1 MSTTSLNASSSLT
14 SGMFAAGT
22 LDVNNIVTQL
32 MSAKSTQ
39 QLKPYQ
45 TQLDSYREIK
55 SALQTLNT
63 KLSSLKSAAS
73 ALADT
78 DKLSSGKV
86 AVSDDDILT
95 ASSSG
100 GAQVGEYS
108 VIVRQTAVA
117 ESWTG
122 NSGKATLN
130 DTLTSSAL
138 TITQGEGEDSS
149 PSPSTPPG

>member
-63 KLSSLKSAAS
+63 KLSDRKS
-73 ALADT
+73 
-78 DKLSSGKV
+78 V
-86 AVSDDDILT
+86 V
-95 ASSSG
+95 
-100 GAQVGEYS
+100 
-108 VIVRQTAVA
+108 
-117 ESWTG
+117 
-122 NSGKATLN
+122 
-130 DTLTSSAL
+130 
-138 TITQGEGEDSS
+138 
-149 PSPSTPPG
+149 